1 MLSCALISIFSES
14 DVQSGPNFSV
24 RLASLD
30 NGLVGSFTI
39 KKVMSSSR
47 SGSSMKKGKGKQGSK
62 AEYLLEWIS
71 EQYDAVVSV
80 PLKGQIVDEEIKVQI
95 QLPIRPLHNLP
106 IKLQLTLTAE
116 FTTTHIIHLT
126 LP

>member
-1 MLSCALISIFSES
+1 
-14 DVQSGPNFSV
+14 
-24 RLASLD
+24 
-30 NGLVGSFTI
+30 
-39 KKVMSSSR
+39 MSSSR